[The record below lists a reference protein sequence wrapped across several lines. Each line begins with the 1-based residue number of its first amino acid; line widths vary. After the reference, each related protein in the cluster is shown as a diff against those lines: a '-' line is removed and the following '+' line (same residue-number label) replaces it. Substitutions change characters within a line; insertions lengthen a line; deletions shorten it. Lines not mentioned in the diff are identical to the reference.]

1 MRSMKNRCAV
11 RHARGAVSDCLCAL
25 FSVAG
30 LILGGCGERGQPAA
44 TAPTVASE
52 AAAPVLEITG
62 DDEFRG
68 TFAEGEGVRR
78 VVTVRNRGS
87 EAVTLAIPAKSC
99 ACVKSEL
106 AKDTLA
112 PGESTTLS
120 FEAPA
125 SIAQFGGDE
134 VTHWVALA
142 AMGPS
147 SSEPVDL
154 ARLPLRFRSARDWRA
169 VPGTLEAIASIG
181 EPFEIEA
188 FVHSASGLAIE
199 DFRVGACTIAG
210 VEGRA
215 ERIGP
220 SLWRVVMSG
229 RLDSVGLHEGYL
241 EVEPLYRKG
250 QRFSF
255 PVTLRT
261 EAAVRCEPAGVVIE
275 GTAATEFRVAD
286 LPETRRG
293 APLHAV
299 VSPPNDR
306 ITISAVEGAQ
316 STVFEIRTTA
326 LDADYGGAVEVR
338 DNDGVLVARV
348 PLAVFRGR

>member
-1 MRSMKNRCAV
+1 MGL
-11 RHARGAVSDCLCAL
+11 GAC
-25 FSVAG
+25 
-30 LILGGCGERGQPAA
+30 GGQGQPNA
-44 TAPTVASE
+44 TMPAE
-52 AAAPVLEITG
+52 ADARRVLQISG

-87 EAVTLAIPAKSC
+87 ETVTLAIPAKSC

-106 AKDTLA
+106 GSGTLA
-112 PGESTTLS
+112 PGQSTTLS
-120 FEAPA
+120 LEAPA

-134 VTHWVALA
+134 VTHWVAVTA
-142 AMGPS
+142 TVPS
-147 SSEPVDL
+147 SPDPVDL
-154 ARLPLRFRSARDWRA
+154 ARLPMRFRSARDWRA
-169 VPGTLEAIASIG
+169 VPGSLEAIVPVG
-181 EPFEIEA
+181 EPIALEA
-188 FVHSASGLAIE
+188 FVHSASGLEIE
-199 DFRVGACTIAG
+199 DFRVGSCTVG
-210 VEGRA
+210 GLEGRA
-215 ERIGP
+215 ERIAP

-261 EAAVRCEPAGVVIE
+261 EAAARCEPAGVVIE
-275 GTAATEFRVAD
+275 GTAATEFRVTD

-293 APLHAV
+293 TPLRAL

-306 ITISAVEGAQ
+306 ITISSVEGAP
-316 STVFEIRTTA
+316 SAVFEIRA
-326 LDADYGGAVEVR
+326 SGLEADYGGAVEVR
-338 DNDGVLVARV
+338 DNNGVLVARV

>member
-1 MRSMKNRCAV
+1 
-11 RHARGAVSDCLCAL
+11 
-25 FSVAG
+25 
-30 LILGGCGERGQPAA
+30 
-44 TAPTVASE
+44 
-52 AAAPVLEITG
+52 
-62 DDEFRG
+62 
-68 TFAEGEGVRR
+68 
-78 VVTVRNRGS
+78 
-87 EAVTLAIPAKSC
+87 
-99 ACVKSEL
+99 
-106 AKDTLA
+106 
-112 PGESTTLS
+112 
-120 FEAPA
+120 
-125 SIAQFGGDE
+125 
-134 VTHWVALA
+134 
-142 AMGPS
+142 MGPS

-169 VPGTLEAIASIG
+169 VPGTFEAIASVG

-199 DFRVGACTIAG
+199 DFRVGSCTIAG
-210 VEGRA
+210 VKGRA

-261 EAAVRCEPAGVVIE
+261 EAAARCEPAGVVIE

-286 LPETRRG
+286 LPATRRG

-338 DNDGVLVARV
+338 DNNGVLVARV

>member
-11 RHARGAVSDCLCAL
+11 RHARGAMSDCLCAL

-30 LILGGCGERGQPAA
+30 LILAGCGERAQPAA

-52 AAAPVLEITG
+52 AAASVLEITG

-169 VPGTLEAIASIG
+169 VPGTLEAIASVG
-181 EPFEIEA
+181 ESFEIEA

-199 DFRVGACTIAG
+199 DFRVGSCTIAG

-215 ERIGP
+215 DRIGP

-261 EAAVRCEPAGVVIE
+261 EAAARCEPAGVVIE
-275 GTAATEFRVAD
+275 GTAATEFRVAA

-338 DNDGVLVARV
+338 DNNGVLVARV